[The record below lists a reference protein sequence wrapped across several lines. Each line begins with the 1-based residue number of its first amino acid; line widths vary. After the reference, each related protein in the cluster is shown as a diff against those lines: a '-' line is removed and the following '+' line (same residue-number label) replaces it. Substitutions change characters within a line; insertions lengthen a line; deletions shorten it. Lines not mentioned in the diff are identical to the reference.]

1 MTQTEIAGSPT
12 AILDAAERLRTAAR
26 TGVPCPPVRD
36 LLGAD
41 GIEAAY
47 GVQRLLVSERVAQG
61 ARIVGAKIGLT
72 APVVQQQ
79 FGVFEPDFGALLDDM
94 VFCHRQPVP
103 LSRFLKPRAEG
114 EIAFVLGRDIDKP
127 GASVADVL
135 LATEF
140 VLPAIEIVDSRIA
153 GWDLT
158 IADTVADNA
167 SAGAVVLGT
176 TAHRLIGLDLSRI
189 GMVFERDGEAVSHG
203 AGHACLGS
211 PVTAVAWLAREM
223 YRRGSP
229 LRAGDTVMS
238 GALGPMVAVDA
249 PGRFRLRLDTLG
261 DVEATIEGD

>member
-1 MTQTEIAGSPT
+1 MTATELAATQT
-12 AILDAAERLRTAAR
+12 AILDAAARLRAAAD
-26 TGVPCPPVRD
+26 TGHPCAPVRD
-36 LLGAD
+36 VLGAD

-47 GVQRLLVSERVAQG
+47 SVQRLLVSERVAEG
-61 ARIVGAKIGLT
+61 ARVVGAKIGLT

-103 LSRFLKPRAEG
+103 WSRFLQPRAEG
-114 EIAFVLGRDIDKP
+114 EIAFVLGRDIDNP
-127 GASVADVL
+127 GATVADVL

-176 TAHRLIGLDLSRI
+176 TAHKLAGLDLSRI
-189 GMVFERDGEAVSHG
+189 GMVLERDGEPVSHG

-211 PVTAVAWLAREM
+211 PLAAVAWLAREM
-223 YRRGSP
+223 FRRGSP

-238 GALGPMVAVDA
+238 GALGPMVGLEA

-261 DVEATIEGD
+261 DVEAAIEGD

>member
-1 MTQTEIAGSPT
+1 MTDTKLAVSQA

-26 TGVPCPPVRD
+26 SGTPCSPVRD
-36 LLGAD
+36 VLGAD

-47 GVQRLLVSERVAQG
+47 GVQRLLVSERVAEG
-61 ARIVGAKIGLT
+61 ARVVGAKIGLT

-94 VFCHRQPVP
+94 VFCHRQPV
-103 LSRFLKPRAEG
+103 LRSLFLQPRAEG
-114 EIAFVLGRDIDKP
+114 EIAFVLGCDIDIP

-140 VLPAIEIVDSRIA
+140 VLPAIEIVDSRIT

-176 TAHRLIGLDLSRI
+176 TAHKLAGLDLSRI
-189 GMVFERDGEAVSHG
+189 GMVLERDGEPVSHG

-211 PVTAVAWLAREM
+211 PVAAVAWLAREM

-229 LRAGDTVMS
+229 LRAGDTIMS
-238 GALGPMVAVDA
+238 GALGPMVAIDA
-249 PGRFRLRLDTLG
+249 PGRFRLRLDGMG
-261 DVEATIEGD
+261 DVEATIEED